1 MFLCPVSMSYVGLES
16 WESYARNRGLSA
28 LEQLLWISYYY
39 SETTKRNLEVLE
51 KKKRCYQ
58 QNQSVEFP
66 DDKEQMD

>member
-1 MFLCPVSMSYVGLES
+1 M
-16 WESYARNRGLSA
+16 
-28 LEQLLWISYYY
+28 
-39 SETTKRNLEVLE
+39 TKRNLEVLE